1 MSTSRPVRVAVLGG
15 GISGLAAA
23 LDLASARGAG
33 RLVEPHLFESGGR
46 LGGVI
51 HTDRAEGCLIEAGP
65 DSFLT
70 EKPQALELAAELGLA
85 GDVIGSNDA
94 ARRTYILHRGK
105 LTTLP
110 DGLQFLVPTRLLP
123 MLTTPLVPFAEK
135 VKMLRELWLKPQAV
149 PEESV
154 ASFVARHFG
163 AGMVENI
170 ADPLLAGVYG
180 GDPGQ
185 LSVQATLPRFVEME
199 QKHGSLIRAV
209 LHARKAARAAAA
221 AGNPHAPRPLFSTL
235 KGGLAQM
242 VEAIRAR
249 LDPRGLH
256 CGTPIAS
263 LEVVEVG
270 GRRTY
275 NLFSAGRTFPDFDA
289 LVLALPAHEAAR
301 LVRGLDSELAALLAG
316 VPYSSSATVALGYAA
331 RVRSM
336 LPPGFGFL
344 APRKERRR
352 LLACTF
358 VHSKFP
364 ERVPPDRALVRC
376 FLGGSRDEAIL
387 EMDDDRM
394 VNLAQ
399 EELRGILGLVE
410 PPLFARV
417 YRWPRA
423 MAQYTLGH
431 QQRVAGVKQRLAGQK
446 GLFLAGNWDSGIG
459 ISDCIRSGRSAAT
472 DCLRYPACAA

>member
-1 MSTSRPVRVAVLGG
+1 MAVVGG

-23 LDLASARGAG
+23 LELASARAAG

-51 HTDRAEGCLIEAGP
+51 YTDRVEGCLIEAGP

-105 LTTLP
+105 LAPLP

-123 MLTTPLVPFAEK
+123 MLTTPLVPLREK
-135 VKMLRELWLKPQAV
+135 VKMLGELWLKPQAV

-180 GDPGQ
+180 GDSGQ

-209 LHARKAARAAAA
+209 LRARRGGARAAAS
-221 AGNPHAPRPLFSTL
+221 AGTPHPPRPLFSTL

-256 CGTPIAS
+256 CGTAIAS
-263 LEVVEVG
+263 LELVEVG

-275 NLFSAGRTFPDFDA
+275 SLLSAGRIFADFDA
-289 LVLALPAHEAAR
+289 VVLALPAHEAAR
-301 LVRGLDSELAALLAG
+301 LLRALDSEMARLLAG
-316 VPYSSSATVALGYAA
+316 VPYSSSATVALGYPA

-344 APRKERRR
+344 APRKERCR

-364 ERVPPDRALVRC
+364 ERVPPDRTLLRC

-387 EMDDDRM
+387 ELDDERI
-394 VNLAQ
+394 VELAQ

-431 QQRVAGVKQRLAGQK
+431 QQRIAGVRQRLAGQA

-459 ISDCIRSGRSAAT
+459 ISDCIRSGRSAAAG
-472 DCLRYPACAA
+472 CLRYPACAA